1 MRILDKVFQTI
12 VVQMLEDPV
21 EKKKKRQQLQKSGIE
36 LGMKEHENAPWE
48 KH

>member
-21 EKKKKRQQLQKSGIE
+21 EKKKKKDSNYKSRA
-36 LGMKEHENAPWE
+36 LN
-48 KH
+48 